1 MADEEFLS
9 LLPAETEWEAA
20 KKVPQSKVL
29 ESDDEF
35 DDVAGEFLSLL
46 GSDTK
51 PSPEPRPSS
60 VALVS
65 DNEPDSP
72 RALLLKQ
79 FEKEAM
85 IESGLGLN
93 MNMPEVLSSVEQS
106 EVPDFRL
113 DDMPRERSIDVRSIY
128 EPHNL
133 PVHQH
138 TASEDFNNLGE
149 FILHEPLQKF
159 SWLE

>member
-1 MADEEFLS
+1 MAEEELLS
-9 LLPAETEWEAA
+9 LLPAGTEWESA

-46 GSDTK
+46 GSDTG
-51 PSPEPRPSS
+51 PSPETLPPS

-65 DNEPDSP
+65 DSEPDSP

-93 MNMPEVLSSVEQS
+93 MKMPELQSSVEHS
-106 EVPDFRL
+106 EVPDFYL
-113 DDMPRERSIDVRSIY
+113 DDMPSDRSIDARSTI

-138 TASEDFNNLGE
+138 TKSEDYNNLGE
-149 FILHEPLQKF
+149 FILHETLQQH
-159 SWLE
+159 S